1 MEQEQAKSEESK
13 NELSKEDIEKLKDE
27 NKRLTEENKKL
38 IEENKNLKEQIEKLI
53 EENQRLKGEKTE
65 NKKDN
70 EKIEEKEK
78 EEKKEEKTEEKEDK
92 EEVKE
97 QKEEKN
103 ENNENNEKKDKKME
117 NNEQKEEGKE
127 NKKEEDTQK
136 INENKEEKKEEQKKE
151 ENTEET
157 KAEIIEEKK
166 EENKEEPKEENKEE
180 AKKEELKKENKE
192 ETTSEN
198 VEEKKEEPKEENK
211 EEPNKEEQKAENKE
225 ETKEENKEVTKVE
238 NIEENKEE
246 PKKEESKEENKEE
259 EKKEELKKEN
269 KEESSSD
276 HVEDKKEEPKE
287 ENKEEKK
294 EETKAENKE
303 ETKKEESKEE
313 KKEETKEE
321 NKEEPKE
328 ENKEQEPKKVD
339 NNDKKEGER
348 KESESKQVEEIV
360 EDSKGF
366 NKESFISQMEGKMED
381 KYEIIKELGSGAFAR
396 CLQVKNK
403 TTGNLYACK
412 EIQKSKM
419 SDLEGFKHEIN
430 ILIKLDHPNIIKLYE
445 IYETQE
451 YFYLIMELCS
461 GGELFDRIISNIE
474 SGKPFTEEQAA
485 EIFHQM
491 MSAIN
496 YCHKNNIVHRDLKP
510 ENLLLLNQDPKSPIK
525 VIDFG
530 MSKICDP
537 NDIMFERVGS
547 AYYIAPEVLEG
558 MYDEKCDI
566 WSAGVILYILLCG
579 YPCFNGSTDEQ
590 IYKQIR
596 KKKYSFPSPEWDAI
610 SDDAK
615 NLIKKMLTDAM
626 DRISAEDILKEPW
639 VLERAPN
646 AKKGGVVQLNEG
658 QLKNYAN
665 SSKMR
670 KAVLTY
676 IASRL
681 TQSEIDALNKN
692 FQEIDNNND
701 GKLTLEEIKLAA
713 SKNKGI
719 NLELIE
725 EIFKSIDTDGSGSIE
740 YTEFISASLDKSLY
754 LQKEKLREAF
764 NLFDVDHSG
773 KISNAEIAKILGM
786 DKRSKEISKILEK
799 YDSNKDGEIDFE
811 EFFEMMKDL
820 S

>member
-1 MEQEQAKSEESK
+1 MEQNQAKSEQSK
-13 NELSKEDIEKLKDE
+13 NELSKEEIEKLKEE
-27 NKRLTEENKKL
+27 NKRLKEENKKL
-38 IEENKNLKEQIEKLI
+38 IEENKNLKEQIEKFNDGYQGI
-53 EENQRLKGEKTE
+53 KGEKNE
-65 NKKDN
+65 NKTVT

-78 EEKKEEKTEEKEDK
+78 KDEK
-92 EEVKE
+92 
-97 QKEEKN
+97 Q
-103 ENNENNEKKDKKME
+103 ENNELK
-117 NNEQKEEGKE
+117 G
-127 NKKEEDTQK
+127 EDTQK
-136 INENKEEKKEEQKKE
+136 ID
-151 ENTEET
+151 
-157 KAEIIEEKK
+157 EKK
-166 EENKEEPKEENKEE
+166 EENKEGP
-180 AKKEELKKENKE
+180 
-192 ETTSEN
+192 
-198 VEEKKEEPKEENK
+198 
-211 EEPNKEEQKAENKE
+211 
-225 ETKEENKEVTKVE
+225 
-238 NIEENKEE
+238 
-246 PKKEESKEENKEE
+246 
-259 EKKEELKKEN
+259 
-269 KEESSSD
+269 
-276 HVEDKKEEPKE
+276 
-287 ENKEEKK
+287 KEEKK
-294 EETKAENKE
+294 EESKDENKE
-303 ETKKEESKEE
+303 
-313 KKEETKEE
+313 
-321 NKEEPKE
+321 
-328 ENKEQEPKKVD
+328 EPKKVD
-339 NNDKKEGER
+339 NNDKKEGEK
-348 KESESKQVEEIV
+348 KESESKQDEEIV
-360 EDSKGF
+360 ENSKGF

-381 KYEIIKELGSGAFAR
+381 KYEIIKELGSGGFSR

-419 SDLEGFKHEIN
+419 SDLEGFKYEIS

-445 IYETQE
+445 IYETPE

-491 MSAIN
+491 MSAVN

-510 ENLLLLNQDPKSPIK
+510 ENLLLLNKDPKSPIK

-579 YPCFNGSTDEQ
+579 YPCFNGETDEQ
-590 IYKQIR
+590 IYKQVR

-615 NLIKKMLTDAM
+615 NLIKKMLTDAT
-626 DRISAEDILKEPW
+626 DRISAEDILRDPW

-646 AKKGGVVQLNEG
+646 AKKGEAVQLNEI

-681 TQSEIDALNKN
+681 TQNEIDALNKN
-692 FQEIDNNND
+692 FQEIDDNND
-701 GKLTLEEIKLAA
+701 GKLTLEEIKMAA
-713 SKNKGI
+713 SRNKGI

-773 KISNAEIAKILGM
+773 KISNAEIAKVLGM

-799 YDSNKDGEIDFE
+799 YDTNKDGEIDFE
-811 EFFEMMKDL
+811 EFFDMMKDL

>member
-1 MEQEQAKSEESK
+1 MEQEQAKSEETK
-13 NELSKEDIEKLKDE
+13 NELSKEEIEKLKDE

-38 IEENKNLKEQIEKLI
+38 IEENKNLKEQIEKLN
-53 EENQRLKGEKTE
+53 EENERLKGEKTE
-65 NKKDN
+65 NKK
-70 EKIEEKEK
+70 ETEIIKEKEK
-78 EEKKEEKTEEKEDK
+78 EEKKEEKEVK

-97 QKEEKN
+97 QKEEKKEKN
-103 ENNENNEKKDKKME
+103 ENNDKKDEKQE
-117 NNEQKEEGKE
+117 NNEQKEETKE

-136 INENKEEKKEEQKKE
+136 IDEKKEENKEGLKEEKKEESKEEKKE
-151 ENTEET
+151 ENKEES
-157 KAEIIEEKK
+157 KEENKEESKEENKEEPKKEEKK
-166 EENKEEPKEENKEE
+166 EENKEEPK
-180 AKKEELKKENKE
+180 
-192 ETTSEN
+192 
-198 VEEKKEEPKEENK
+198 KEEPKEEK
-211 EEPNKEEQKAENKE
+211 K
-225 ETKEENKEVTKVE
+225 
-238 NIEENKEE
+238 EENKEE
-246 PKKEESKEENKEE
+246 PKKEESKEEKKEENKEESKEENKNGNAE
-259 EKKEELKKEN
+259 EKKEELK
-269 KEESSSD
+269 
-276 HVEDKKEEPKE
+276 
-287 ENKEEKK
+287 EEK
-294 EETKAENKE
+294 
-303 ETKKEESKEE
+303 
-313 KKEETKEE
+313 KEE
-321 NKEEPKE
+321 NKEEPKKEELKEEKKEELKEEKKEDNKEESKE

-348 KESESKQVEEIV
+348 KESESKQAEDIV

-412 EIQKSKM
+412 EIQKIKM

-626 DRISAEDILKEPW
+626 DRISAEDILKDPW

-701 GKLTLEEIKLAA
+701 GRLTLEEIKLAA

-764 NLFDVDHSG
+764 NLFDVDNSG
-773 KISNAEIAKILGM
+773 KISNAEIAKVLGM

-799 YDSNKDGEIDFE
+799 YDANKDGEIDFE

>member
-1 MEQEQAKSEESK
+1 MEQEQAKNEETK
-13 NELSKEDIEKLKDE
+13 NELSKEEIEKLKDE

-38 IEENKNLKEQIEKLI
+38 IEENKNLKEQIEKLN
-53 EENQRLKGEKTE
+53 EVNEVNERLKGEKTE
-65 NKKDN
+65 NKK
-70 EKIEEKEK
+70 ETEIIEEKEK
-78 EEKKEEKTEEKEDK
+78 EEKKEEKEVK

-97 QKEEKN
+97 QKEEKKEEKN
-103 ENNENNEKKDKKME
+103 ENNDKKDEKQE
-117 NNEQKEEGKE
+117 NNEQKEETKE

-136 INENKEEKKEEQKKE
+136 IDEKKEENKEGLKEEKKEESKEEKKE
-151 ENTEET
+151 ENKEES
-157 KAEIIEEKK
+157 KEENKEESKEENKEEPKKEEKK
-166 EENKEEPKEENKEE
+166 EENKEEPK
-180 AKKEELKKENKE
+180 
-192 ETTSEN
+192 
-198 VEEKKEEPKEENK
+198 KEEPKEEK
-211 EEPNKEEQKAENKE
+211 K
-225 ETKEENKEVTKVE
+225 
-238 NIEENKEE
+238 EENKEE
-246 PKKEESKEENKEE
+246 PKKEESKEEKKEENKEESKEENKNGNAE
-259 EKKEELKKEN
+259 EKKEELK
-269 KEESSSD
+269 
-276 HVEDKKEEPKE
+276 
-287 ENKEEKK
+287 EEK
-294 EETKAENKE
+294 
-303 ETKKEESKEE
+303 
-313 KKEETKEE
+313 KEE
-321 NKEEPKE
+321 NKEEPKKEELKEEKKEELKEEKKEDNKEESKE

-348 KESESKQVEEIV
+348 KESESKQAEDIV

-626 DRISAEDILKEPW
+626 DRISAEDILKDPW

-701 GKLTLEEIKLAA
+701 GRLTLEEIKLAA

-764 NLFDVDHSG
+764 NLFDVDNSG
-773 KISNAEIAKILGM
+773 KISNAEIAKVLGM

-799 YDSNKDGEIDFE
+799 YDANKDGEIDFE

>member
-1 MEQEQAKSEESK
+1 MEQEQAKSEETK
-13 NELSKEDIEKLKDE
+13 NELSKEEIEKLKDE

-53 EENQRLKGEKTE
+53 EENQRLKGEKNE
-65 NKKDN
+65 NKKET

-78 EEKKEEKTEEKEDK
+78 EEKKEEKEVK

-103 ENNENNEKKDKKME
+103 ENNEKKDEKQE
-117 NNEQKEEGKE
+117 NNEQKEETKE
-127 NKKEEDTQK
+127 NIKEEDTQK
-136 INENKEEKKEEQKKE
+136 IEEKKEENKEGLKEEKKEESKEEKKDENKEELKVENKEESKEENKEEPKKE
-151 ENTEET
+151 EP
-157 KAEIIEEKK
+157 KEEKK
-166 EENKEEPKEENKEE
+166 EENKEENKKENAEEKKEENKEESKEENKEEPKKEEKKEDNKEEPKEENKEE
-180 AKKEELKKENKE
+180 GKKEE
-192 ETTSEN
+192 
-198 VEEKKEEPKEENK
+198 
-211 EEPNKEEQKAENKE
+211 
-225 ETKEENKEVTKVE
+225 
-238 NIEENKEE
+238 NIEE
-246 PKKEESKEENKEE
+246 PKKEESKEE
-259 EKKEELKKEN
+259 KKEDN
-269 KEESSSD
+269 KEES
-276 HVEDKKEEPKE
+276 
-287 ENKEEKK
+287 
-294 EETKAENKE
+294 
-303 ETKKEESKEE
+303 
-313 KKEETKEE
+313 
-321 NKEEPKE
+321 KE

-339 NNDKKEGER
+339 NNDKKEEER
-348 KESESKQVEEIV
+348 KESESKQAEEIV

-366 NKESFISQMEGKMED
+366 NKESFINQMEGKMED

-396 CLQVKNK
+396 CLQVKNR

-626 DRISAEDILKEPW
+626 DRISAEDILKDPW

-773 KISNAEIAKILGM
+773 KISNAEIAKVLGM

-799 YDSNKDGEIDFE
+799 YDANKDGEIDFE

>member
-1 MEQEQAKSEESK
+1 MEQEQAKSEETK
-13 NELSKEDIEKLKDE
+13 NELSKEEIEKLKDE

-38 IEENKNLKEQIEKLI
+38 IEENNNLKEQIEKLI
-53 EENQRLKGEKTE
+53 EENQRLKGEKNE
-65 NKKDN
+65 NKKET

-78 EEKKEEKTEEKEDK
+78 EEKKEEKEVK

-103 ENNENNEKKDKKME
+103 ENNEKKDEKQE
-117 NNEQKEEGKE
+117 NNEQKEEAKE
-127 NKKEEDTQK
+127 KIKEEDTQK
-136 INENKEEKKEEQKKE
+136 IDEKKEENKEGLKEEKKEESKEEKKDENKEELKVENKEESKEENKEEPKKE
-151 ENTEET
+151 EP
-157 KAEIIEEKK
+157 KEEKK
-166 EENKEEPKEENKEE
+166 EENKEEEKKEESKEEKKEENKEESKEENKEEPKKEEKKEDNKEEPKEENKEE
-180 AKKEELKKENKE
+180 GKKEE
-192 ETTSEN
+192 
-198 VEEKKEEPKEENK
+198 
-211 EEPNKEEQKAENKE
+211 
-225 ETKEENKEVTKVE
+225 
-238 NIEENKEE
+238 NIEE
-246 PKKEESKEENKEE
+246 PKKEESKEE
-259 EKKEELKKEN
+259 KKEDN
-269 KEESSSD
+269 KEES
-276 HVEDKKEEPKE
+276 
-287 ENKEEKK
+287 
-294 EETKAENKE
+294 
-303 ETKKEESKEE
+303 
-313 KKEETKEE
+313 
-321 NKEEPKE
+321 KE

-339 NNDKKEGER
+339 NNDKKEEER
-348 KESESKQVEEIV
+348 KESESKQAEEIV

-366 NKESFISQMEGKMED
+366 NKESFINQMEGKMED

-396 CLQVKNK
+396 CLQVKNR

-626 DRISAEDILKEPW
+626 DRISAEDILKDPW

-773 KISNAEIAKILGM
+773 KISNAEIAKVLGM

-799 YDSNKDGEIDFE
+799 YDANKDGEIDFE

>member
-1 MEQEQAKSEESK
+1 MEQEQAKSEETK
-13 NELSKEDIEKLKDE
+13 NELSKEEIEKLKDE

-38 IEENKNLKEQIEKLI
+38 IEENKNLKEQIEKLN
-53 EENQRLKGEKTE
+53 EENERLKGEKTE
-65 NKKDN
+65 NKK
-70 EKIEEKEK
+70 ETEIIKEKEK
-78 EEKKEEKTEEKEDK
+78 EEKKEEKEVK

-97 QKEEKN
+97 QKEEKKEEKN
-103 ENNENNEKKDKKME
+103 ENNDKKDEKQE
-117 NNEQKEEGKE
+117 NNEQKEETKE

-136 INENKEEKKEEQKKE
+136 IDEKKEENKEGLKEEKKEESKEEKKE
-151 ENTEET
+151 ENKEES
-157 KAEIIEEKK
+157 KEENKEEPKKEEKK
-166 EENKEEPKEENKEE
+166 EENKEEPK
-180 AKKEELKKENKE
+180 KEELKKENKE
-192 ETTSEN
+192 EPKK
-198 VEEKKEEPKEENK
+198 EEKK
-211 EEPNKEEQKAENKE
+211 
-225 ETKEENKEVTKVE
+225 
-238 NIEENKEE
+238 EENKEE
-246 PKKEESKEENKEE
+246 PKKEET
-259 EKKEELKKEN
+259 
-269 KEESSSD
+269 
-276 HVEDKKEEPKE
+276 
-287 ENKEEKK
+287 KEEKK
-294 EETKAENKE
+294 EENKE
-303 ETKKEESKEE
+303 VPKKEESKEE
-313 KKEETKEE
+313 KKEENKEENKNENAEEKKEELKEEKKEE
-321 NKEEPKE
+321 NKEEPKKEELKEEKKEELKEEKKEENKEESKE

-348 KESESKQVEEIV
+348 KESESKQAEDIV
-360 EDSKGF
+360 DDSKGF

-626 DRISAEDILKEPW
+626 DRISAEDILKDPW

-701 GKLTLEEIKLAA
+701 GRLTLEEIKLAA

-764 NLFDVDHSG
+764 NLFDVDNSG
-773 KISNAEIAKILGM
+773 KISNAEIAKVLGM

-799 YDSNKDGEIDFE
+799 YDANKDGEIDFE

>member
-1 MEQEQAKSEESK
+1 MEQNQAKSEQSK
-13 NELSKEDIEKLKDE
+13 NELSKEEIEKLKEE
-27 NKRLTEENKKL
+27 NKRLKEENKKL
-38 IEENKNLKEQIEKLI
+38 IEENKNLKEQIEKFNDGYQGI
-53 EENQRLKGEKTE
+53 KG
-65 NKKDN
+65 
-70 EKIEEKEK
+70 
-78 EEKKEEKTEEKEDK
+78 
-92 EEVKE
+92 
-97 QKEEKN
+97 EKN
-103 ENNENNEKKDKKME
+103 ENKTVTEKIGEKEKKDEKQENNELK
-117 NNEQKEEGKE
+117 G
-127 NKKEEDTQK
+127 EDTQK
-136 INENKEEKKEEQKKE
+136 ID
-151 ENTEET
+151 
-157 KAEIIEEKK
+157 EKK
-166 EENKEEPKEENKEE
+166 EENKEGP
-180 AKKEELKKENKE
+180 
-192 ETTSEN
+192 
-198 VEEKKEEPKEENK
+198 
-211 EEPNKEEQKAENKE
+211 
-225 ETKEENKEVTKVE
+225 
-238 NIEENKEE
+238 
-246 PKKEESKEENKEE
+246 
-259 EKKEELKKEN
+259 
-269 KEESSSD
+269 
-276 HVEDKKEEPKE
+276 
-287 ENKEEKK
+287 KEEKK
-294 EETKAENKE
+294 EESKDENKE
-303 ETKKEESKEE
+303 
-313 KKEETKEE
+313 
-321 NKEEPKE
+321 
-328 ENKEQEPKKVD
+328 EPKKVD
-339 NNDKKEGER
+339 NNDKKEGEK
-348 KESESKQVEEIV
+348 KESESKQDEEIV
-360 EDSKGF
+360 ENSKGF

-381 KYEIIKELGSGAFAR
+381 KYEIIKELGSGGFSR

-419 SDLEGFKHEIN
+419 SDLEGFKYEIS

-445 IYETQE
+445 IYETPE

-491 MSAIN
+491 MSAVN

-510 ENLLLLNQDPKSPIK
+510 ENLLLLNKDPKSPIK

-579 YPCFNGSTDEQ
+579 YPCFNGETDEQ
-590 IYKQIR
+590 IYKQVR

-615 NLIKKMLTDAM
+615 NLIKKMLTDAT
-626 DRISAEDILKEPW
+626 DRISAEDILRDPW

-646 AKKGGVVQLNEG
+646 AKKGEAVQLNEG

-692 FQEIDNNND
+692 FQEIDDNND
-701 GKLTLEEIKLAA
+701 GKLTLEEIKMAA
-713 SKNKGI
+713 SRNKGI

-773 KISNAEIAKILGM
+773 KISNAEIAKVLGM

-799 YDSNKDGEIDFE
+799 YDTNKDGEIDFE
-811 EFFEMMKDL
+811 EFFDMMKDL

>member
-103 ENNENNEKKDKKME
+103 EDNKNNEKKDEKME

-151 ENTEET
+151 ENKEET

-166 EENKEEPKEENKEE
+166 EENKEEPKEE
-180 AKKEELKKENKE
+180 
-192 ETTSEN
+192 
-198 VEEKKEEPKEENK
+198 
-211 EEPNKEEQKAENKE
+211 NKEEQKAENKE

-246 PKKEESKEENKEE
+246 PKKEESKKENKEE
-259 EKKEELKKEN
+259 EKKEEPKKEN
-269 KEESSSD
+269 KEETTSD
-276 HVEDKKEEPKE
+276 NVEEKKEEPKE

-294 EETKAENKE
+294 EEPKAENKEENKE

-579 YPCFNGSTDEQ
+579 YPCFNGATDEQ

>member
-1 MEQEQAKSEESK
+1 MEQEQAKSEETK
-13 NELSKEDIEKLKDE
+13 NELSKEEIEKLKDE

-38 IEENKNLKEQIEKLI
+38 IEENKNLKEQIEKLN
-53 EENQRLKGEKTE
+53 EENERLKGEKTE
-65 NKKDN
+65 NKK
-70 EKIEEKEK
+70 ETEIIKEKEK
-78 EEKKEEKTEEKEDK
+78 EEKKEEKEVK

-97 QKEEKN
+97 QKEEKKEEKN
-103 ENNENNEKKDKKME
+103 ENNDKKDEKQE
-117 NNEQKEEGKE
+117 NNEQKEETKE

-136 INENKEEKKEEQKKE
+136 IDEKKEENKEGLKEEKKEESKEEKKE
-151 ENTEET
+151 ENKEES
-157 KAEIIEEKK
+157 KEENKEESKEENKEEPKKEEKK
-166 EENKEEPKEENKEE
+166 EENKEEPK
-180 AKKEELKKENKE
+180 KEELKKENKE
-192 ETTSEN
+192 EPKK
-198 VEEKKEEPKEENK
+198 EEKK
-211 EEPNKEEQKAENKE
+211 
-225 ETKEENKEVTKVE
+225 
-238 NIEENKEE
+238 EENKEE
-246 PKKEESKEENKEE
+246 PKKEET
-259 EKKEELKKEN
+259 
-269 KEESSSD
+269 
-276 HVEDKKEEPKE
+276 
-287 ENKEEKK
+287 KEEKK
-294 EETKAENKE
+294 EENKE
-303 ETKKEESKEE
+303 VPKKEESKEE
-313 KKEETKEE
+313 KKEENKEENKNENAEEKKEELKEEKKEE
-321 NKEEPKE
+321 NKEEPKKEELKEEKKEELKEEKKEENKEESKE

-348 KESESKQVEEIV
+348 KESESKQAEDIV
-360 EDSKGF
+360 DDSKGF

-626 DRISAEDILKEPW
+626 DRISAEDILKDPW

-701 GKLTLEEIKLAA
+701 GRLTLEEIKLAA

-773 KISNAEIAKILGM
+773 KISNAEIAKVLGM

>member
-1 MEQEQAKSEESK
+1 MEQEQAKSEETK
-13 NELSKEDIEKLKDE
+13 NELSKEEIEKLKDE

-53 EENQRLKGEKTE
+53 EENQRLKGEKNE
-65 NKKDN
+65 NKKET

-78 EEKKEEKTEEKEDK
+78 EEKKEEKEVK

-103 ENNENNEKKDKKME
+103 ENNEKKDEKQE
-117 NNEQKEEGKE
+117 NNEQKEETKE
-127 NKKEEDTQK
+127 NIKEEDTQK
-136 INENKEEKKEEQKKE
+136 IEEKKEENKEGLKEEKKEESKEEKKDENKEELKVENKEESKEENKEEPKKE
-151 ENTEET
+151 EP
-157 KAEIIEEKK
+157 KEEKK
-166 EENKEEPKEENKEE
+166 EENKEEEKKEESKEEKKEENKEESKEENKEEPKKEEKKEDNKEEPKEENKEE
-180 AKKEELKKENKE
+180 GKKEE
-192 ETTSEN
+192 
-198 VEEKKEEPKEENK
+198 
-211 EEPNKEEQKAENKE
+211 
-225 ETKEENKEVTKVE
+225 
-238 NIEENKEE
+238 NIEE
-246 PKKEESKEENKEE
+246 PKKEESKEE
-259 EKKEELKKEN
+259 KKEDN
-269 KEESSSD
+269 KEES
-276 HVEDKKEEPKE
+276 
-287 ENKEEKK
+287 
-294 EETKAENKE
+294 
-303 ETKKEESKEE
+303 
-313 KKEETKEE
+313 
-321 NKEEPKE
+321 KE

-339 NNDKKEGER
+339 NNDKKEEER
-348 KESESKQVEEIV
+348 KESESKQAEEIV

-366 NKESFISQMEGKMED
+366 NKESFINQMEGKMED

-396 CLQVKNK
+396 CLQVKNR

-626 DRISAEDILKEPW
+626 DRISAEDILKDPW

-773 KISNAEIAKILGM
+773 KISNAEIAKVLGM

-799 YDSNKDGEIDFE
+799 YDANKDGEIDFE

>member
-1 MEQEQAKSEESK
+1 MEQDQVKSEQNK
-13 NELSKEDIEKLKDE
+13 NELSKEEIEKLKEE
-27 NKRLTEENKKL
+27 NKRLKEENKKL
-38 IEENKNLKEQIEKLI
+38 IEENKNLIEQIEKFI
-53 EENQRLKGEKTE
+53 Q
-65 NKKDN
+65 D
-70 EKIEEKEK
+70 
-78 EEKKEEKTEEKEDK
+78 
-92 EEVKE
+92 
-97 QKEEKN
+97 
-103 ENNENNEKKDKKME
+103 
-117 NNEQKEEGKE
+117 KE
-127 NKKEEDTQK
+127 NKKGEDTQK
-136 INENKEEKKEEQKKE
+136 ID
-151 ENTEET
+151 
-157 KAEIIEEKK
+157 EKK
-166 EENKEEPKEENKEE
+166 EENKEGP
-180 AKKEELKKENKE
+180 
-192 ETTSEN
+192 
-198 VEEKKEEPKEENK
+198 
-211 EEPNKEEQKAENKE
+211 
-225 ETKEENKEVTKVE
+225 
-238 NIEENKEE
+238 
-246 PKKEESKEENKEE
+246 
-259 EKKEELKKEN
+259 
-269 KEESSSD
+269 
-276 HVEDKKEEPKE
+276 
-287 ENKEEKK
+287 KEEKK
-294 EETKAENKE
+294 EE
-303 ETKKEESKEE
+303 SKD
-313 KKEETKEE
+313 E
-321 NKEEPKE
+321 NKEEP
-328 ENKEQEPKKVD
+328 QKVD
-339 NNDKKEGER
+339 NDDKKEGEK
-348 KESESKQVEEIV
+348 KESESKQTEEII

-366 NKESFISQMEGKMED
+366 NKESFINQMEGKMED
-381 KYEIIKELGSGAFAR
+381 KYEIIKELGSGGFSR

-419 SDLEGFKHEIN
+419 SDLEGFKYEIS

-445 IYETQE
+445 IYETPE

-491 MSAIN
+491 MSAVN

-510 ENLLLLNQDPKSPIK
+510 ENLLLLNNDPKSPIK

-579 YPCFNGSTDEQ
+579 YPCFNGETDEQ
-590 IYKQIR
+590 IYKQVR

-615 NLIKKMLTDAM
+615 NLIKKMLTDAT
-626 DRISAEDILKEPW
+626 DRISAEDILRDPW

-646 AKKGGVVQLNEG
+646 AKKGEAVQLNEV

-692 FQEIDNNND
+692 FQEIDDNND
-701 GKLTLEEIKLAA
+701 GKLTLEEIKKAA
-713 SKNKGI
+713 SRNKGI

-754 LQKEKLREAF
+754 LQKEKLKEAF

-773 KISNAEIAKILGM
+773 KISNAEIAKVLGM
-786 DKRSKEISKILEK
+786 DKRSKEISKIFEK
-799 YDSNKDGEIDFE
+799 YDTNKDGEIDFE
-811 EFFEMMKDL
+811 EFFDMMKDL

>member
-1 MEQEQAKSEESK
+1 MEQEQAKSEETK
-13 NELSKEDIEKLKDE
+13 NELSKEEIEKLKDE

-38 IEENKNLKEQIEKLI
+38 IEENKNLKEQIEKLN
-53 EENQRLKGEKTE
+53 EVNEVNERLKGEKTE
-65 NKKDN
+65 NKK
-70 EKIEEKEK
+70 ETEIIEEKEK
-78 EEKKEEKTEEKEDK
+78 EEKKEEKEVK

-97 QKEEKN
+97 QKEEKKEEKN
-103 ENNENNEKKDKKME
+103 ENNDKKDEKQE
-117 NNEQKEEGKE
+117 NNEQKEETKE

-136 INENKEEKKEEQKKE
+136 IDEKKEENKEGLKEEKKEESK
-151 ENTEET
+151 
-157 KAEIIEEKK
+157 EEKK
-166 EENKEEPKEENKEE
+166 EENKEEPK
-180 AKKEELKKENKE
+180 
-192 ETTSEN
+192 
-198 VEEKKEEPKEENK
+198 KEEPKEEK
-211 EEPNKEEQKAENKE
+211 K
-225 ETKEENKEVTKVE
+225 
-238 NIEENKEE
+238 EENKEE
-246 PKKEESKEENKEE
+246 PKKEESKEEKKEENKEESKEENKNGNAE
-259 EKKEELKKEN
+259 EKKEELK
-269 KEESSSD
+269 
-276 HVEDKKEEPKE
+276 
-287 ENKEEKK
+287 EEK
-294 EETKAENKE
+294 
-303 ETKKEESKEE
+303 
-313 KKEETKEE
+313 KEE
-321 NKEEPKE
+321 NKEEPKKEELKEEKKEELKEEKKEDNKEESKE

-348 KESESKQVEEIV
+348 KESESKQAEDIV

-626 DRISAEDILKEPW
+626 DRISAEDILKDPW

-701 GKLTLEEIKLAA
+701 GRLTLEEIKLAA

-764 NLFDVDHSG
+764 NLFDVDNSG
-773 KISNAEIAKILGM
+773 KISNAEIAKVLGM

-799 YDSNKDGEIDFE
+799 YDANKDGEIDFE

>member
-1 MEQEQAKSEESK
+1 MFGNFIFSFDDLNKQT
-13 NELSKEDIEKLKDE
+13 E
-27 NKRLTEENKKL
+27 NINKKL
-38 IEENKNLKEQIEKLI
+38 SENNNSPLLEDLLLEEGLVDELQSRNQKLIDYFNKERIKQMLDYIIKEPKEDDHNKGHKFPFLCSRLLNVEEENIMNYFLKTNKELKEEKNKK
-53 EENQRLKGEKTE
+53 EENEKKLNESLNMDKFEEKNEDNNDNDINGNNEKKENDGDDLYFGLYKDEDDGNDKDNDKDNKDKNKDDGEKDLYYDLYKDGDGGD
-65 NKKDN
+65 NKNEQDEVYEDVKDD
-70 EKIEEKEK
+70 EDFIEDKEKEK
-78 EEKKEEKTEEKEDK
+78 EKDNLKNDSGNDANKANDDNSHKNGNLEKANNDDDIVNLKENDIINT
-92 EEVKE
+92 
-97 QKEEKN
+97 N
-103 ENNENNEKKDKKME
+103 SNNNKSDND
-117 NNEQKEEGKE
+117 NKE
-127 NKKEEDTQK
+127 NKDEKQ
-136 INENKEEKKEEQKKE
+136 NEEKKED
-151 ENTEET
+151 
-157 KAEIIEEKK
+157 
-166 EENKEEPKEENKEE
+166 
-180 AKKEELKKENKE
+180 
-192 ETTSEN
+192 
-198 VEEKKEEPKEENK
+198 
-211 EEPNKEEQKAENKE
+211 
-225 ETKEENKEVTKVE
+225 
-238 NIEENKEE
+238 
-246 PKKEESKEENKEE
+246 
-259 EKKEELKKEN
+259 N
-269 KEESSSD
+269 KEES
-276 HVEDKKEEPKE
+276 
-287 ENKEEKK
+287 
-294 EETKAENKE
+294 
-303 ETKKEESKEE
+303 
-313 KKEETKEE
+313 
-321 NKEEPKE
+321 KE

-348 KESESKQVEEIV
+348 KESESKQAEDIV

-626 DRISAEDILKEPW
+626 DRISAEDILKDPW

-701 GKLTLEEIKLAA
+701 GRLTLEEIKLAA

-764 NLFDVDHSG
+764 NLFDVDNSG
-773 KISNAEIAKILGM
+773 KISNAEIAKVLGM

-799 YDSNKDGEIDFE
+799 YDANKDGEIDFE

>member
-27 NKRLTEENKKL
+27 NKKLTEENKKL

-136 INENKEEKKEEQKKE
+136 INENKEEKKEEQKE
-151 ENTEET
+151 ENKEET
-157 KAEIIEEKK
+157 KTENLEEKKEEQK
-166 EENKEEPKEENKEE
+166 EENKEETKVENIEG
-180 AKKEELKKENKE
+180 KKEEQK
-192 ETTSEN
+192 
-198 VEEKKEEPKEENK
+198 EEKKEEPKEENK
-211 EEPNKEEQKAENKE
+211 EENKEESNKEEQKAENKE
-225 ETKEENKEVTKVE
+225 ETKEKNKEETKVE

-259 EKKEELKKEN
+259 EKKEEPKKEN
-269 KEESSSD
+269 KEETTAD
-276 HVEDKKEEPKE
+276 NV
-287 ENKEEKK
+287 EEKK
-294 EETKAENKE
+294 EEPKAENKE
-303 ETKKEESKEE
+303 EEKKEESKEE
-313 KKEETKEE
+313 K
-321 NKEEPKE
+321 KEEPKE

-579 YPCFNGSTDEQ
+579 YPCFNGATDEQ